1 VTAVAFAGEALGTTV
16 RVVVTRPDS
25 LPAVAAATRSALGLL
40 DSAASR
46 FRTDSELSRANASA
60 GVPLRVGP
68 VLRDAVQTCLR
79 MAQAPG
85 GLVDETKHGW
95 RDVVLVPDDRG
106 AWLTVPSGMR
116 LDLGAVAK
124 SWLADA
130 LADVANSL
138 GAGGA
143 LVDLGGDLAVSG
155 QPPQG
160 GWVIGLPAAGAEQQM
175 VTIHA
180 GGMATSGQDVRRWA
194 TGNGPAHHIIDP
206 RTGRPADSPWR
217 SVTVHAPTAVE
228 ANAASTAALVLG
240 VDAPD
245 WLEERGLSGRLVPMD
260 AAPARIVAS
269 WPRATRTG
277 VSDG

>member
-1 VTAVAFAGEALGTTV
+1 
-16 RVVVTRPDS
+16 
-25 LPAVAAATRSALGLL
+25 
-40 DSAASR
+40 
-46 FRTDSELSRANASA
+46 
-60 GVPLRVGP
+60 
-68 VLRDAVQTCLR
+68 
-79 MAQAPG
+79 MAQATG
-85 GLVDETKHGW
+85 GLVDPTVGAAVLAAGYDRSFSDIDPRQPRGLGPVDETKHGW

-160 GWVIGLPAAGAEQQM
+160 GWVIGLPAARAEQQM